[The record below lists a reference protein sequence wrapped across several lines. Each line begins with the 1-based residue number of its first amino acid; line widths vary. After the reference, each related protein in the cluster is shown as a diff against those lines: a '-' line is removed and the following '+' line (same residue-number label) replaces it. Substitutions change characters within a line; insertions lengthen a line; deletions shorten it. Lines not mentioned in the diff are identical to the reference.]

1 MALKLDMSKTYDR
14 IEWVYLEN
22 LMRRMVFCDKWINLI
37 MVCVKTVLYSILVN
51 GDPQGLIHLTRGIRQ
66 GDSLSH
72 FPFSFRYIGI
82 VWAYHKSSS

>member
-37 MVCVKTVLYSILVN
+37 MVCVKTVMYSILVN
-51 GDPQGLIHLTRGIRQ
+51 GDPQGLIHPTRGIRQ

-82 VWAYHKSSS
+82 AWANHKSSS